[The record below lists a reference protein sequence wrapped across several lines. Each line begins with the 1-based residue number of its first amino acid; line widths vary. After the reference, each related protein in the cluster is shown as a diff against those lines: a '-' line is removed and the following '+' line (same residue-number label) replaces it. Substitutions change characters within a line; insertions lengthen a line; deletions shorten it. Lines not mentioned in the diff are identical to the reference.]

1 MDEARTFRVAAAQ
14 FAVGRD
20 RRANLA
26 ASLRMIDA
34 AADRGAKL
42 VVLPEFCN
50 HLSWYDDREQALA
63 AACRRGDDF
72 LGPVA
77 ERAARHGLYVKIH
90 VTLAASDGPDGT
102 QRITAASL
110 LYGPD
115 GALAGLADKQVLMG
129 SENDHL
135 DPATEPGPVID
146 TALGPVGLYS
156 CMEGVVPEVCRSLA
170 LRGAHLLLN
179 SLNSFALDEAALHVP
194 VRAAENRVWVVAAN
208 KVGPLLPADRIGA
221 ISAAMGVPAGALD
234 GAGES
239 QIVAPD
245 GTVVARAPRRGEA
258 VVVADIRVERAAD
271 KRRADGTDAF
281 AARRPALYRPIAS
294 PPVPAPAFAGARA
307 EQVAAAVVR
316 PSGSGP
322 AAIEDAA
329 RLVGE
334 AAGRGAALIVLPELF
349 WYPGG
354 VLPDPRRRPDTEE
367 AQDVLRT
374 LRGALAG
381 RAAYLACSV
390 PLSRGHAGVLLDRD
404 GPVLIQHQLHEGVR
418 HRGWARAGRAQALL
432 THDTPWG
439 RVAVVL
445 AEDAV
450 QPETLR
456 LAALAGVDTAA
467 VCLGGHAEPWEY
479 TLGLPERAAENRVNL
494 VAAGHGGGA
503 VHALP
508 VEFGLWRSRDA
519 PFDGTISLPD
529 STAARPGLTLA
540 PVRPGQAVR
549 RLVSRGTDLVGG
561 RPWKLAGALVAARPG
576 DCAPHGTPTPHP
588 RTPATEGAL

>member
-1 MDEARTFRVAAAQ
+1 MDETRTVRVAAAQ
-14 FAVGRD
+14 FAVGQD
-20 RRANLA
+20 RKANLA
-26 ASLRMIDA
+26 ACLRMIDA
-34 AADRGAKL
+34 AAEQDAML

-63 AACRRGDDF
+63 AACRAGDDF

-77 ERAARHGLYVKIH
+77 ERSARHGMYVKIH
-90 VTLAASDGPDGT
+90 VTLASGDGPSGT
-102 QRITAASL
+102 ERVTAASL

-115 GALAGLADKQVLMG
+115 GALAGAADKQVLMG

-135 DPATEPGPVID
+135 TPAGEPGPVLG

-156 CMEGVVPEVCRSLA
+156 CMEGVVPEVCRGLA
-170 LRGAHLLLN
+170 LRGAHVLLN
-179 SLNSFALDEAALHVP
+179 SLNSFALDEAALHIP

-208 KVGPLLPADRIGA
+208 KVGPLLPADRVGA
-221 ISAAMGVPAGALD
+221 ISAAMGVPAEALD

-245 GTVVARAPRRGEA
+245 GTVVAKAPRRGEA
-258 VVVADIRVERAAD
+258 VVTADILPGVAAD
-271 KRRADGTDAF
+271 KIRADGTDVF

-294 PPVPAPAFAGARA
+294 RPVPAPAFAGTRA
-307 EQVAAAVVR
+307 ERVDAAVVR
-316 PSGSGP
+316 PSGSGR
-322 AAIEDAA
+322 AAVEDAA

-354 VLPDPRRRPDTEE
+354 VLPDPRAPDTEH
-367 AQDVLRT
+367 ARTVLDT

-381 RAAYLACSV
+381 SSAYLACTL
-390 PLSRGHAGVLLDRD
+390 PLPAGHAGVLLDRD
-404 GPVLIQHQLHEGVR
+404 GPVLTQRQLHDGAR
-418 HRGWARAGRAQALL
+418 HRGWARAGEAAALL

-445 AEDAV
+445 ADDAV

-467 VCLGGHAEPWEY
+467 VCLGGAAEPWEY
-479 TLGLPERAAENRVNL
+479 TLGLPERAAENRINL
-494 VAAGHGGGA
+494 VAAGHEGGA

-508 VEFGLWRSRDA
+508 VEFGLWRSREA
-519 PFDGTISLPD
+519 PFDGTISTPAT
-529 STAARPGLTLA
+529 TAAGPGLTLA
-540 PVRPGQAVR
+540 PVRPRQAGR
-549 RLVSRGTDLVGG
+549 RLVSRGTDLVDG
-561 RPWKLAGALVAARPG
+561 RPWRLADALVTPRPAG
-576 DCAPHGTPTPHP
+576 PRTDGATHP

>member
-1 MDEARTFRVAAAQ
+1 MEFTMDEARTVRVAAAQ

-20 RRANLA
+20 RKANLA
-26 ASLRMIDA
+26 ACLRMIDA
-34 AADRGAKL
+34 AAGQGAIL

-50 HLSWYDDREQALA
+50 HLSWYDDRQQALT
-63 AACRRGDDF
+63 AACRPGDDF

-77 ERAARHGLYVKIH
+77 EHAARHGMYVKIH
-90 VTLAASDGPDGT
+90 VTLASGGGPGAE
-102 QRITAASL
+102 RITATSL

-115 GALAGLADKQVLMG
+115 GAVHGAADKQVLMG

-156 CMEGVVPEVCRSLA
+156 CMEGVVPEVCRGLA

-179 SLNSFALDEAALHVP
+179 SLNSFALDEAALHIP

-221 ISAAMGVPAGALD
+221 ISAAMGVPAEALE

-258 VVVADIRVERAAD
+258 VVVADIRVGAAAD
-271 KRRADGTDAF
+271 KRRVDGTDAF

-294 PPVPAPAFAGARA
+294 PPAPAPAFAGTRA
-307 EQVAAAVVR
+307 EEVAAAVVR

-322 AAIEDAA
+322 AAVEDAA
-329 RLVGE
+329 RLVRE

-354 VLPDPRRRPDTEE
+354 VLPGPGRPGAGE
-367 AQDVLRT
+367 AQLVLRA

-381 RAAYLACSV
+381 GSAYLACTL
-390 PLSRGHAGVLLDRD
+390 PLPTGHAAVLLDRD
-404 GPVLIQHQLHEGVR
+404 GPVLTQHQLHEGAR
-418 HRGWARAGRAQALL
+418 HRGWARAGETAALL
-432 THDTPWG
+432 THDTSWG
-439 RVAVVL
+439 RVAVVP
-445 AEDAV
+445 ADDAV

-456 LAALAGVDTAA
+456 LAALAGADTVA
-467 VCLGGHAEPWEY
+467 VCLGGATEPWEY
-479 TLGLPERAAENRVNL
+479 ALGLPERAAENRINL
-494 VAAGHGGGA
+494 VAAGHGAGA

-508 VEFGLWRSRDA
+508 VEFGLWRSRDS
-519 PFDGTISLPD
+519 PFDGTISTPT
-529 STAARPGLTLA
+529 STAAGPGLTLA
-540 PVRPGQAVR
+540 SVRPRQAGR
-549 RLVSRGTDLVGG
+549 RLVSRGTDLVDG
-561 RPWKLAGALVAARPG
+561 RPWRLAGALAAPRPAG
-576 DCAPHGTPTPHP
+576 PGPDRATPHP
-588 RTPATEGAL
+588 QAIGGAL

>member
-14 FAVGRD
+14 FAVSRD
-20 RRANLA
+20 RKANLA
-26 ASLRMIDA
+26 ACLRMIGA
-34 AADRGAKL
+34 AAEQGAIL

-63 AACRRGDDF
+63 AACRPGDDF
-72 LGPVA
+72 LRPVA
-77 ERAARHGLYVKIH
+77 EHAARHGLYVKIH
-90 VTLAASDGPDGT
+90 VTLAGSGGPAGPE
-102 QRITAASL
+102 RITAASL

-115 GALAGLADKQVLMG
+115 GALAGAADKQVLMG

-135 DPATEPGPVID
+135 DPATEPGPVVD

-156 CMEGVVPEVCRSLA
+156 CMEGVLPEVCRGLA

-179 SLNSFALDEAALHVP
+179 SLNSFALDEAALHIP
-194 VRAAENRVWVVAAN
+194 VRAAENRVWVIAAN

-221 ISAAMGVPAGALD
+221 ISTAMGVPAEALD

-245 GTVVARAPRRGEA
+245 GTVVARAPRFGEA
-258 VVVADIRVERAAD
+258 VVTADIRPAAAAD

-294 PPVPAPAFAGARA
+294 PPAPAPAFAGSRA
-307 EQVAAAVVR
+307 GEVAAAVVR
-316 PSGSGP
+316 PAGSGP
-322 AAIEDAA
+322 AAVEDAA
-329 RLVGE
+329 RLVRE
-334 AAGRGAALIVLPELF
+334 AVGRGAALIVLPELF

-354 VLPDPRRRPDTEE
+354 VLPGPGRPDTEE
-367 AQDVLRT
+367 AQAVLRT

-381 RAAYLACSV
+381 GAAYLACTL
-390 PLSRGHAGVLLDRD
+390 PLPTGHAGVLLDRD
-404 GPVLIQHQLHEGVR
+404 GPVLTQHQLHDGAR
-418 HRGWARAGRAQALL
+418 HRAWARAGEAPALL

-445 AEDAV
+445 ADDAV

-467 VCLGGHAEPWEY
+467 VCLGGAAEPWEY
-479 TLGLPERAAENRVNL
+479 ALGLPERAAENRINL
-494 VAAGHGGGA
+494 VAAGHGAGA

-519 PFDGTISLPD
+519 PFDGTISTPD
-529 STAARPGLTLA
+529 STAAGPGLTLA
-540 PVRPGQAVR
+540 SVRPDQAGR
-549 RLVSRGTDLVGG
+549 RLVSRGTDLVDG
-561 RPWKLAGALVAARPG
+561 RPWRLAGALVAPRPAG
-576 DCAPHGTPTPHP
+576 AGPGTDRAAPHPH
-588 RTPATEGAL
+588 ATGGAL

>member
-20 RRANLA
+20 RKANLA
-26 ASLRMIDA
+26 GCLRTIDA
-34 AADRGAKL
+34 AAEQGAIL

-50 HLSWYDDREQALA
+50 HLSWYDDRDQALA
-63 AACRRGDDF
+63 AACRPGDDF

-77 ERAARHGLYVKIH
+77 EQAARHGMYVKVH
-90 VTLAASDGPDGT
+90 VTLASGGGPTGAE
-102 QRITAASL
+102 RITAAGL

-115 GALAGLADKQVLMG
+115 GTLAGAADKQVLMG

-135 DPATEPGPVID
+135 DPATEPGPVVH

-156 CMEGVVPEVCRSLA
+156 CMEGVVPEVCRGLA

-179 SLNSFALDEAALHVP
+179 SLNSFALDEAALHIP
-194 VRAAENRVWVVAAN
+194 VRAAENRVWVIAAN

-221 ISAAMGVPAGALD
+221 ISAAMGVPAEALD

-245 GTVVARAPRRGEA
+245 GTVVAKAPRYGEA
-258 VVVADIRVERAAD
+258 VVTADIRPAVAAD

-281 AARRPALYRPIAS
+281 AVRRPALYRPIAS
-294 PPVPAPAFAGARA
+294 PPAPAPAFARARA
-307 EQVAAAVVR
+307 ERIETAVVR
-316 PSGSGP
+316 PAGSGR
-322 AAIEDAA
+322 AAVEDAA

-354 VLPDPRRRPDTEE
+354 VLPDPLRPDVED
-367 AQDVLRT
+367 ARAVLRA
-374 LRGALAG
+374 LRHALSG
-381 RAAYLACSV
+381 SPSYLACTL
-390 PLSRGHAGVLLDRD
+390 PLPEGHAALLLGPD
-404 GPVLIQHQLHEGVR
+404 GPVLTQHQLHEGAR
-418 HRGWARAGRAQALL
+418 HRGWARAGEARALR
-432 THDTPWG
+432 THDAPWG
-439 RVAVVL
+439 RVAVVTGD
-445 AEDAV
+445 DAA

-467 VCLGGHAEPWEY
+467 VCLGGAAEPWEY
-479 TLGLPERAAENRVNL
+479 ALGLPERAAENRINL
-494 VAAGHGGGA
+494 VAAGHGAGA

-508 VEFGLWRSRDA
+508 VEFGLWRTREA
-519 PFDGTISLPD
+519 PFDGVISTPV
-529 STAARPGLTLA
+529 TTEAGPGLTLA
-540 PVRPGQAVR
+540 PVRPRQAER
-549 RLVSRGTDLVGG
+549 RLVSRATDLVDG
-561 RPWKLAGALVAARPG
+561 RPWRLADALVAPRPT
-576 DCAPHGTPTPHP
+576 AAVAH
-588 RTPATEGAL
+588 RTTDR